1 VHVKHD
7 ATGSND
13 GSSWQNAFTD
23 LQGALDSA
31 KTGEEIWVARGTY
44 KPSKNHPLDL
54 LDPRAKTF
62 NLKAGVGL
70 YGGFGGTETSLA
82 QRQISQNPTIL
93 SGDFLGN
100 DAWPAEANPSLFYD
114 NAYHVVFANQLA
126 TTARLDG
133 FVITGGL
140 AAPDPNAAPSDNP
153 YSIHEWGG
161 GILSLGSN
169 LTVANCRIER
179 NIALRGGGLHVFSG
193 EVYVP
198 DAAKPGQ
205 YKLVGSRVN
214 RDVQVRDSWFEENI
228 VPPYELTQEYYL
240 EGGAAFVGDNST
252 VSFRNVA
259 FSNNAAPNG
268 GAVKVRKN
276 YSSPAAAAP
285 LARFYRCTFM
295 ANEAFCSPASTEYP
309 NWLNDG
315 YGGAIHA
322 EFGGK
327 CDIAAS
333 AFIGNIAG
341 PIEAPYDG
349 PSGGQGGAIYVDSES
364 RLRVA
369 TSIFHE
375 NEARAI
381 GGAIVV
387 SSSFSN
393 MGQAAAELYFSTF
406 YGNSAVEGQGVIS
419 YEARLSGKGNIFYGN
434 RRPDGNWGYNYDLSH
449 IVFSDS
455 FTTVASN
462 VGSSLFTAEWMVL
475 ANNGGNSAYVLTQ
488 YDEFPDYATL
498 PDIFSARFVP
508 LGPDGSYGT
517 SDDGLRPLPA
527 APKVSVPGP
536 LPVDFA
542 DADGDG
548 NFTEVLPF
556 DAVGSP
562 FGVAP
567 FDAGPYQ

>member
-1 VHVKHD
+1 
-7 ATGSND
+7 
-13 GSSWQNAFTD
+13 
-23 LQGALDSA
+23 LDSA

-100 DAWPAEANPSLFYD
+100 DTWPAEANPSLFYD

-133 FVITGGL
+133 FVVTGGL
-140 AAPDPNAAPSDNP
+140 AAPDPNAPPSDNP

-161 GILSLGSN
+161 GVLSLGSN

-198 DAAKPGQ
+198 DAAKPGR
-205 YKLVGSRVN
+205 YKLVGPRVN
-214 RDVQVRDSWFEENI
+214 RTIEVRDSWFEENI

-268 GAVKVRKN
+268 GAAKVRKN

-327 CDIAAS
+327 CDMAAS

-369 TSIFHE
+369 TSVFHE

-406 YGNSAVEGQGVIS
+406 YCNSAVDGQGVIS

-434 RRPDGNWGYNYDLSH
+434 RRPDGNWGSNYDLSH

-455 FTTVASN
+455 FTTAASN

-498 PDIFSARFVP
+498 PDIFNARFVP

-548 NFTEVLPF
+548 NFTEVLPS
-556 DAVGSP
+556 DAGGNP

-567 FDAGPYQ
+567 FDVGPYQ